1 MDKSHITSEHPYE
14 LTFKSKLLDQYFYVD
29 EMDFINYFVKRK
41 NGQLELANR
50 TLNTQTECKIL
61 KRGKKKSK

>member
-50 TLNTQTECKIL
+50 TLNTQTEYKIL
-61 KRGKKKSK
+61 KRGKKKSN

>member
-1 MDKSHITSEHPYE
+1 MLWKRLNTLCDSVYKSHITSEHPYE
-14 LTFKSKLLDQYFYVD
+14 LTFKSKLLDECFYVD

-50 TLNTQTECKIL
+50 TLNT
-61 KRGKKKSK
+61 